1 MWHLVE
7 VICDSSFLI
16 ILASK
21 RIKNISSIETE
32 IGKIEYVV
40 PELVE
45 QELRRM
51 SKSNSKKK
59 VPLTVLFKASAT

>member
-1 MWHLVE
+1 MSHLVE

-16 ILASK
+16 ILASR
-21 RIKNISSIETE
+21 RIKNISSVETE
-32 IGKIEYVV
+32 IGSIEYVV

-51 SKSNSKKK
+51 SKSDSKKK
-59 VPLTVLFKASAT
+59 VMLIVL